1 MISFVA
7 IYLNSPMFIYF
18 LSPFI
23 HNDCLSAVQ
32 RLIAK
37 TFGNFADRGAR
48 HGAAGESFSQRG
60 GGRGGAPLDGGGG
73 GREKRRDYVGARRS
87 FHVSAAA
94 GRGGPT
100 EPGSESSQLA
110 SVAF

>member
-1 MISFVA
+1 
-7 IYLNSPMFIYF
+7 MFIYF

-32 RLIAK
+32 RLIAE

-48 HGAAGESFSQRG
+48 HGAAGQSFSQRG
-60 GGRGGAPLDGGGG
+60 GGRGEAPLDGGGG
-73 GREKRRDYVGARRS
+73 RARRRDYVGARRS

-100 EPGSESSQLA
+100 EPRSESSQLA